1 MTSGSDIYEAVIGLE
16 VHIQLATDSKI
27 FCADGVAFGESPNTL
42 ISTISL
48 AHPGTL
54 PKVNKKAIEL
64 GIKMGLA
71 LGSTIS
77 QTLYFDRKHYFY
89 PDLPKGYQLTQDR
102 TPVCIGG
109 QVPIVTKS
117 GLRKAIQ
124 LNRIHLEEDAGK
136 LLHDQHKD
144 FSAIDYNRAGT
155 ALIEMVTEPV
165 MRLPEEA
172 YAFLV
177 EIRKLVRFL
186 GIGDGYMEEG
196 SLRCDANVSIREK
209 GSSVLNPKVE
219 IKNMNSFKHV
229 QRAIETE
236 IERQIT
242 LVQAGQ
248 SVVSETRSYDAEKE
262 TTFSLRSKETL
273 HDYRYFPDP
282 DLSPVV
288 VDEAWLNQI
297 KNEMGELPQAM
308 FNRFIEK
315 YQLSEYDAGV
325 ITDDKDVAQ
334 YFNDVVAHTK
344 HYKAAANWVIGPLK
358 SQLRERMEKAT
369 TFPVQ
374 PVTLAK
380 LINLVEEGKVSYTMA
395 SQKIFPELLLKP
407 NQSPLELAQALNL
420 LLENNVDALTP
431 VIDEVIKIY
440 PLKVEEYKQGKKGIV
455 DMFMGEVMKRTK
467 GKADPKKANQLI
479 IEKLKSL

>member
-1 MTSGSDIYEAVIGLE
+1 
-16 VHIQLATDSKI
+16 
-27 FCADGVAFGESPNTL
+27 
-42 ISTISL
+42 
-48 AHPGTL
+48 
-54 PKVNKKAIEL
+54 
-64 GIKMGLA
+64 
-71 LGSTIS
+71 
-77 QTLYFDRKHYFY
+77 
-89 PDLPKGYQLTQDR
+89 
-102 TPVCIGG
+102 
-109 QVPIVTKS
+109 
-117 GLRKAIQ
+117 
-124 LNRIHLEEDAGK
+124 
-136 LLHDQHKD
+136 
-144 FSAIDYNRAGT
+144 
-155 ALIEMVTEPV
+155 
-165 MRLPEEA
+165 
-172 YAFLV
+172 
-177 EIRKLVRFL
+177 
-186 GIGDGYMEEG
+186 MEEG

-229 QRAIETE
+229 QCAIETE
-236 IERQIT
+236 IERQIA
-242 LVQAGQ
+242 LVKAGQ

-282 DLSPVV
+282 DVSPVV

-334 YFNDVVAHTK
+334 YFNEVVAHTK

-358 SQLRERMEKAT
+358 SQLRERMEKANA
-369 TFPVQ
+369 FPVQ
-374 PVTLAK
+374 PVTLAE

-395 SQKIFPELLLKP
+395 SQKIFPELVLKP